1 MKPTLAAAINST
13 ILVQGN
19 YILLVPGEISLH
31 HSSASYDSAYI
42 HSRVKSFPSGTMI
55 TYQSPV
61 KALMALSFGAA
72 RIMNLF
78 YSNFKNKNFSAIGGL

>member
-1 MKPTLAAAINST
+1 MPKLIKKSWTVSKPNLAAAINST

-42 HSRVKSFPSGTMI
+42 HSTVKSFPSGTMS
-55 TYQSPV
+55 TYSLINMRQ
-61 KALMALSFGAA
+61 L
-72 RIMNLF
+72 
-78 YSNFKNKNFSAIGGL
+78 